1 MEIQKIFS
9 NIEDPEETLYSVLM
23 SEDEITLFS
32 EVKEKE
38 EKKGN
43 KLGTAGKVAL
53 GAGAATSLASGVV
66 SNKIGNDVM
75 KKVASKTGVEKLG
88 WGLGS
93 SYHNFGPNAQAKVDR
108 ASELTKRALKQNKGF
123 KKALKADTI
132 GTGVAL
138 TGAGL
143 MAANHFLNKNKKKKD
158 NE

>member
-53 GAGAATSLASGVV
+53 GVGGATAVTGGVV
-66 SNKIGNDVM
+66 SNKIANDVM
-75 KKVASKTGVEKLG
+75 KKAASKTGVDKLG
-88 WGLGS
+88 WGMGS
-93 SYHNFGPNAQAKVDR
+93 YYHDFGPNAQAKVDR
-108 ASELTKRALKQNKGF
+108 AVELTKRSLKQNKGF
-123 KKALKADTI
+123 KKAIKVDKI

-143 MAANHFLNKNKKKKD
+143 MAANHFLNKKKKKD

>member
-53 GAGAATSLASGVV
+53 GAG
-66 SNKIGNDVM
+66 
-75 KKVASKTGVEKLG
+75 
-88 WGLGS
+88 
-93 SYHNFGPNAQAKVDR
+93 
-108 ASELTKRALKQNKGF
+108 
-123 KKALKADTI
+123 
-132 GTGVAL
+132 
-138 TGAGL
+138 L
-143 MAANHFLNKNKKKKD
+143 MAANHFLNKKKKKD

>member
-1 MEIQKIFS
+1 MKIFS
-9 NIEDPEETLYSVLM
+9 SYDDYGYEDERLYSVLM

-43 KLGTAGKVAL
+43 KLETAGKVAL
-53 GAGAATSLASGVV
+53 GAGAATSLASSVI

-75 KKVASKTGVEKLG
+75 KKVASKTGVEKLR
-88 WGLGS
+88 WGMR
-93 SYHNFGPNAQAKVDR
+93 SYYRDFSPNAQAKVNR
-108 ASELTKRALKQNKGF
+108 AIELTERSLKQNKGF
-123 KKALKADTI
+123 KKAIKADKI
-132 GTGVAL
+132 GTGVSL

-143 MAANHFLNKNKKKKD
+143 MAANHFLNKKKKKKD

>member
-1 MEIQKIFS
+1 MEIQKVFS

-43 KLGTAGKVAL
+43 KLGTVGKVAL

-66 SNKIGNDVM
+66 SNKIVNDVM
-75 KKVASKTGVEKLG
+75 KKAASKTGVEKLG
-88 WGLGS
+88 WGNGS
-93 SYHNFGPNAQAKVDR
+93 FYADFGPNARAKVDR

-123 KKALKADTI
+123 KKAIKVDKI

>member
-53 GAGAATSLASGVV
+53 GVGGATAVTGGVV
-66 SNKIGNDVM
+66 GNKIANDVM
-75 KKVASKTGVEKLG
+75 KKAASKTGVDKLG
-88 WGLGS
+88 WGMGS
-93 SYHNFGPNAQAKVDR
+93 YYHDFGPNAQAKVDR

-123 KKALKADTI
+123 KKAIKVDKI

-143 MAANHFLNKNKKKKD
+143 MAANHFLNKKKKKKD